1 MKKTTLLPLGLAFV
15 MAACSDDKET
25 KKQDSAPKA
34 PLEQVV
40 LDAAPANPIQISELR
55 KSAKPGDTVTFTGE
69 VIGSYDVFMDGRAV
83 MIMGDPHKITPCNRI
98 SGDEC
103 ETPWDVCCDDPDV
116 ITASIVTVQVVDE
129 SGKPL
134 KSGLKGIGGVAELS
148 AVTVTGKVAKSSN
161 DKNMIINATGL
172 FVHPG
177 GPPAKPAG
185 NGTPS
190 PEKSGETET
199 KTKV

>member
-69 VIGSYDVFMDGRAV
+69 VIGS
-83 MIMGDPHKITPCNRI
+83 
-98 SGDEC
+98 
-103 ETPWDVCCDDPDV
+103 
-116 ITASIVTVQVVDE
+116 
-129 SGKPL
+129 
-134 KSGLKGIGGVAELS
+134 
-148 AVTVTGKVAKSSN
+148 
-161 DKNMIINATGL
+161 
-172 FVHPG
+172 
-177 GPPAKPAG
+177 
-185 NGTPS
+185 
-190 PEKSGETET
+190 
-199 KTKV
+199 